1 MLAVLKGLNL
11 GVAFLLELAALAAFG
26 YWGAQAGGGTL
37 GKIALAVGAP
47 LLVAVVWGLFLAP
60 KAVLQA
66 PSGAPTQRS
75 LASAHEGGRL
85 RSGRRRALRRGAAR
99 VGGGLRAGGGGQ
111 PHPGAGMGAVR
122 VRRGNAE

>member
-47 LLVAVVWGLFLAP
+47 LLAAVVWGLFLAP
-60 KAVLQA
+60 RAVLQA
-66 PSGAPTQRS
+66 PTGEPRLGAPW
-75 LASAHEGGRL
+75 RL
-85 RSGRRRALRRGAAR
+85 LMKVGVFGTAAVALYAA
-99 VGGGLRAGGGGQ
+99 GQ
-111 PHPGAGMGAVR
+111 PGLAWAFALAVAANLILAQ
-122 VRRGNAE
+122 VWGQ

>member
-1 MLAVLKGLNL
+1 MEKGRTMLAVLKGLNL

-60 KAVLQA
+60 RAVLQA
-66 PSGAPTQRS
+66 PSGGPRLS
-75 LASAHEGGRL
+75 LPWRL
-85 RSGRRRALRRGAAR
+85 LMKVGVFGTAAVALYAA
-99 VGGGLRAGGGGQ
+99 GQ
-111 PHPGAGMGAVR
+111 PGLAVAFALL
-122 VRRGNAE
+122 VAANLILAHVWGQ